1 MTADANIGSNR
12 DLLGSVTALAQRAG
26 RMQAALREAVAQ
38 GRTVREGTDESGT
51 ITILLDDDGT
61 AQEVRV
67 AADWRDYLADPEDV
81 AAAVVAADG
90 AAAQRR
96 AIATADALSRA
107 DLTESTVD
115 SPLPAGWMVPV
126 VPDGG
131 APAQRRSLSEL
142 TAAVLAASND
152 LGRFS
157 EPPPPVQ
164 GGAAGGAVRI
174 TLAQGRIT
182 ECTIS
187 ERWLGHQ
194 DDVSLEQALRE
205 AVSAAA
211 TAGLAARRPFIEYQQ
226 RLNGLLA
233 EARANLTEM
242 GSRR

>member
-1 MTADANIGSNR
+1 MATDVNIGNNR
-12 DLLGSVTALAQRAG
+12 DLLGSVAALAQRAG
-26 RMQAALREAVAQ
+26 RIRAALTAAVAQ
-38 GRTVREGTDESGT
+38 GRTAPAGTDESGS
-51 ITILLDDDGT
+51 ITIVLDDEGT
-61 AQEVRV
+61 ARDVRV
-67 AADWRDYLADPEDV
+67 AEDWRDYLADPEEV

-90 AAAQRR
+90 DAALRR
-96 AIATADALSRA
+96 ATATADALGRA
-107 DLTESTVD
+107 DLDGSTVD
-115 SPLPAGWMVPV
+115 GPVPAGWIVPV
-126 VPDGG
+126 LPQGA

-142 TAAVLAASND
+142 TAAVLAASDD
-152 LGRFS
+152 LARFS
-157 EPPPPVQ
+157 EPPPPVL
-164 GGAAGGAVRI
+164 GSAAGGAVRI

-194 DDVSLEQALRE
+194 DDGSLEQALRE

-226 RLNGLLA
+226 RLNALLA